1 MYTGRSGYIYDKI
14 RRLKSK
20 NNNENSTESNYDEID
35 DDENGGDE
43 NNAMDLPE
51 SLIANDDNTL
61 MQYFKNCVVNQ
72 NQAELREKL
81 KNSVE
86 FRRALLK
93 NPEKPI
99 YKLFPFYFVDP
110 TLVNRYI
117 SASEMG

>member
-110 TLVNRYI
+110 TLVIRLYI
-117 SASEMG
+117 SK